1 MRAHPVPIIIAGLAT
16 SLAAGALTPTQAD
29 ETTTL
34 ATPAQVAAEV
44 DRLMAEGWKAAK
56 VQPRPPASDAEWL
69 RRASLDVTGVI
80 ADEEV
85 VRAFLASEAADKRE
99 RAIQSMLASDG
110 YARSMGL
117 RWAYLLV
124 GREFLLR
131 SMQYRAA
138 EMMMERRQQ
147 RMDRA
152 DGGGEAM
159 DDEPSSHEG
168 PVPPLVGWLEQ
179 KLATNVPFD
188 QVVRELISATG
199 VADENPA
206 VHYVL
211 KHARGN
217 QEAAA
222 ELAGHSMRIFQG
234 LQLQCAQCHDH
245 PYTQWKQQDFYGIA
259 AFFSRVQARRL
270 PAPEGS
276 EQKNGPFEVRDRND
290 GQIRIPA
297 PPGETGRLVLPRFHT
312 GEVARPGAGVDRR
325 AELARM
331 ITATTNPLFARA
343 IVNRVWSFFFA
354 RGIIHPVDDLET
366 TDHPHPQVLALLERD
381 FRQSGHDLRRLCEVI
396 LRTRAH
402 QLGSAGPEEGRDA
415 ELAAFARAPLR
426 TMTAEQ
432 LFYSVLSATG
442 AEDVR
447 SRDAGQ
453 RRRVE
458 RMKANLL
465 KKFVTTFGD
474 DEGQEVVEEG
484 TIPQALMLLNGPL
497 TNEAVRPR
505 PGHAVYERLF
515 RMRSA
520 DERIE
525 TIYLRTLG
533 RMPDASE
540 RAALRELLGTDE
552 ARGAAGQAQAYA
564 DIYWALLNSAEFGF
578 NH

>member
-1 MRAHPVPIIIAGLAT
+1 MRLHPAHIIIAGLAT
-16 SLAAGALTPTQAD
+16 SLVAGALTPTRAD

-44 DRLMAEGWKAAK
+44 DRLMAEGWRAAK
-56 VQPRPPASDAEWL
+56 VEPRPLASDAEWL
-69 RRASLDVTGVI
+69 RRASLDTTGVI

-85 VRAFLASEAADKRE
+85 VRAFLASDAPDKRA
-99 RAIQSMLASDG
+99 RAIESMLASDG

-124 GREFLLR
+124 GREFLLK
-131 SMQYRAA
+131 SMQYRQA
-138 EMMMERRQQ
+138 EMMMERRQE
-147 RMDRA
+147 RMN
-152 DGGGEAM
+152 GGAM
-159 DDEPSSHEG
+159 EGDDDTGYDG
-168 PVPPLVGWLEQ
+168 PVPPLVGWLEE
-179 KLATNVPFD
+179 KLGANVPFD

-199 VADENPA
+199 SANENPA

-222 ELAGHSMRIFQG
+222 ELAGHSMRVFQG
-234 LQLQCAQCHDH
+234 LQIQCAQCHDH
-245 PYTQWKQQDFYGIA
+245 PYTAWKQQDFYGIA
-259 AFFSRVQARRL
+259 AFFSRAQARRL
-270 PAPEGS
+270 PPPEGS
-276 EQKNGPFEVRDRND
+276 DKKNGPYEVRDRNE

-297 PPGETGRLVLPRFHT
+297 PPGETGRLVLPRFHS
-312 GEVARPGAGVDRR
+312 GEVIRPGAGVDRR
-325 AELARM
+325 AELARL
-331 ITATTNPLFARA
+331 ITSTSNPLFARA
-343 IVNRVWSFFFA
+343 VVNRIWSFYFA
-354 RGIIHPVDDLET
+354 RGIVSPVDDLET
-366 TDHPHPQVLALLERD
+366 KEYPHPQVLALLERD
-381 FRQSGHDLRRLCEVI
+381 FRQSGHDLRRLCQVI
-396 LRTRAH
+396 LLTHAY
-402 QLGSAGPEEGRDA
+402 QLTSSGPEEGRDA
-415 ELAAFARAPLR
+415 QLALFARAPLR
-426 TMTAEQ
+426 TMSAEQ
-432 LFYSVLSATG
+432 LFYSVLGATG

-465 KKFVTTFGD
+465 KKFLTTFGD

-497 TNEAVRPR
+497 TNDAVRPR
-505 PGHAVYERLF
+505 PGHPLYERLF

-533 RMPDASE
+533 RMPEPAE
-540 RAALRELLGTDE
+540 RGALRELLASDE
-552 ARGAAGQAQAYA
+552 ARTAAGQAQAYA